1 MITKYFSVFLLSV
14 ALLLASC
21 ATGGSTTGG
30 GDVRYVQARNYFFR
44 NDAKQPDGLLVMHSQ
59 AEMDR
64 YFGPAAVMGKGG
76 EPTQIDFSKSFAVA
90 KVLPVTDR
98 PTQIEPRR
106 IERTGKKAIRV
117 VWHVTVS
124 GSKQS
129 YAMQPMC
136 ILVIDNQ
143 YKDFALSEQV
153 Q

>member
-1 MITKYFSVFLLSV
+1 MITKFCSVFLLS
-14 ALLLASC
+14 ASLLLASC
-21 ATGGSTTGG
+21 ATGGNATGG

-44 NDAKQPDGLLVMHSQ
+44 NDAKQPGGLLVMHSQ

-64 YFGPAAVMGKGG
+64 YFGQSAFMGKGG

-90 KVLPVTDR
+90 KVLPVTDQLTR
-98 PTQIEPRR
+98 IEPLR
-106 IERTGKKAIRV
+106 IERTGKKAMRV
-117 VWHVTVS
+117 VWRVTVS

-129 YAMQPMC
+129 YAILPMC

-143 YKDFALSEQV
+143 FKDFALSEQV